1 MYAHAPPIA
10 EDHLHMLCVA
20 NESLDDSPFEAEVG
34 PFLRR
39 KAQTPTSGFTL
50 TCIDYAYVQ
59 ALLSQQELLP
69 TALRVPPAPG
79 ILAHATKSCR
89 LWFSSSL
96 TARPRNVLACKW
108 G

>member
-50 TCIDYAYVQ
+50 TCIDYAYV
-59 ALLSQQELLP
+59 
-69 TALRVPPAPG
+69 
-79 ILAHATKSCR
+79 
-89 LWFSSSL
+89 
-96 TARPRNVLACKW
+96 
-108 G
+108 